1 MLTEIHGW
9 WIAWSQI
16 WFPRSL
22 APIYEQGFHRGVTK
36 EQLRATNSFVK
47 YKSPTCPS
55 SQFVEHKLT
64 VWGKR
69 EFPCKFKAIHERL
82 LTRGISTCKKSIVLP
97 DLHCTLISL
106 GLSGSQQKEDPSSP
120 SLQSEMETGKILH
133 LTQERNCLTI
143 AAHLF
148 DHHVQVSLE
157 VHRNTLQ
164 GEHVQHRTIKQL
176 LIS

>member
-9 WIAWSQI
+9 
-16 WFPRSL
+16 FPRPL
-22 APIYEQGFHRGVTK
+22 APIYEQGVHRGVTK

-106 GLSGSQQKEDPSSP
+106 GLSGSQQKEDPLLPFSTEWNGDRKNPSSHTGEELSNNCSP
-120 SLQSEMETGKILH
+120 SFWSSCSGFFRS
-133 LTQERNCLTI
+133 TQKHFARRTC
-143 AAHLF
+143 AA
-148 DHHVQVSLE
+148 
-157 VHRNTLQ
+157 
-164 GEHVQHRTIKQL
+164 
-176 LIS
+176 